1 MKPADMTKV
10 SITGPRS
17 QLQGVIE
24 VLYDMR
30 LLDIDRYEGEL
41 ETGSPFEQAEELS
54 EMLVDVRSLLSKL
67 PEIEGERSEE
77 FYINELEDQVEDLK
91 RHVEAVEDQISEAES
106 RLKEIEN
113 QRKFF
118 MKLEGSG
125 VDYQDLK
132 GTETLDVFVGELDAE
147 SFRQEM
153 GSDRYEIF
161 EGRSASALFYHR
173 EIAEEVENTLGEIDA
188 RERNIVDTDLE
199 GPPSE
204 IVERLEGEKEE
215 IQERLEGLREER
227 HKLADEWRGRLEA
240 AEEFLTEKVEK
251 AEAPI
256 NFATTDRTFI
266 AEGWIPEEEFN
277 RLGERL
283 VAATNN
289 RVHLQTEQGGD
300 PPVKYENNRLV
311 KPFESL
317 TDLVA
322 TPKYNEIDPSFMIF
336 LTFPLVFGFMIG
348 DAGYGLTSLIF
359 FYAAAKMFP
368 GAKDIFNSLM
378 YASVATIIF
387 GLAFGDAFGF
397 VIFGHHSELAA
408 ATGIHFFEKIP
419 ILFHRAEHLGDV
431 FTIAA
436 AFGLFHVNVG
446 YLLGA
451 YNEFVRHGAK
461 EAFLEKGSWLVL
473 ELGAALWYF
482 FGATAGAPVIVLSIL
497 LLYLGEGVEGVV
509 EIPSLLSNVLSYLRI
524 FGVAVAAVSLAAVVN
539 AMAEPL
545 FAMGGAIGMALGVS
559 VLMIGHIFNTFI
571 KIMEGFLQ
579 GIRLHYVELM
589 TKFFEGGGRKYVPF
603 GSK

>member
-1 MKPADMTKV
+1 MTKV

-30 LLDIDRYEGEL
+30 LLDLDRYEGEL
-41 ETGSPFEQAEELS
+41 ETGSPFEEAEELS

-67 PEIEGERSEE
+67 PEVEESEGGD
-77 FYINELEDQVEDLK
+77 FYLNELEGQVEDLK
-91 RHVEAVEDQISEAES
+91 KHIETVEDEMSDAES
-106 RLKEIEN
+106 RHKALEN
-113 QRKFF
+113 QREFF
-118 MKLEGSG
+118 QKLEGTG

-132 GTETLDVFVGELDAE
+132 GTETLDVFIGELDCERFHGAVE
-147 SFRQEM
+147 S
-153 GSDRYEIF
+153 GRYEIF
-161 EGRSASALFYHR
+161 EGRGASVVFYH
-173 EIAEEVENTLGEIDA
+173 EAIGEEVETALREADA
-188 RERNIVDTDLE
+188 RQENIVDTDFR
-199 GPPSE
+199 GAPGE
-204 IVERLEGEKEE
+204 ILERLDGEREE
-215 IQERLEGLREER
+215 LQERLEGLKEER
-227 HKLADEWRGRLEA
+227 QKLADEWRGRLED
-240 AEEFLTEKVEK
+240 AESFLAEKVEK

-256 NFATTDRTFI
+256 SFATTDRTFI

-277 RLGERL
+277 KLGERL

-289 RVHLQTEQGGD
+289 KVHLQTEQGEN
-300 PPVKYENNRLV
+300 PPVKYDNGRLV

-322 TPKYNEIDPSFMIF
+322 TPKYDEIDPSFMIF

-359 FYAAAKMFP
+359 FYAASKMFP
-368 GAKDIFNSLM
+368 AAKDIFNSLM

-397 VIFGHHSELAA
+397 MIFGHHSELAA
-408 ATGIHFFEKIP
+408 ATGIHLFEKIP
-419 ILFHRAEHLGDV
+419 ILFHRAEHLGEV

-436 AFGLFHVNVG
+436 AFGLFHVNLG
-446 YLLGA
+446 YLLGG
-451 YNEFVRHGAK
+451 YNEFVRHGIR

-473 ELGAALWYF
+473 EIGAALWYF
-482 FGATAGAPVIVLSIL
+482 FGAAAGAPIVGLSIIM
-497 LLYLGEGVEGVV
+497 LYLGEGVEGVV

-545 FAMGGAIGMALGVS
+545 FAMGGVTGIALGIF
-559 VLMIGHIFNTFI
+559 VLMVGHVFNTFI